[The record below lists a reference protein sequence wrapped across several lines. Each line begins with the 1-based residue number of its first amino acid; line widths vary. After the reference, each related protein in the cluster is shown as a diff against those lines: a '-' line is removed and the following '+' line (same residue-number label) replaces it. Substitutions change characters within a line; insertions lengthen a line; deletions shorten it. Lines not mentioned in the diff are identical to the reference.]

1 MSVIVLIPAA
11 GLGRRMGGS
20 VSKQYLRLNG
30 RPILAHTLALF
41 DSHPRV
47 DHIYIIAPEN
57 QLDFC
62 RDECIEPYGFDK
74 VRDIIIGGAQR
85 QDSVRHGVLGC
96 HGQPGDTLVIHD
108 GVRPLF
114 PVAQLDAVLAGVDK
128 VGACIVG
135 VPVKDTIKRV
145 LGDIVVAT
153 PPREELWAA
162 HTPQAFRYELIET
175 AHIQAQQ
182 QGYYGTDDASLLE
195 WQGQQV
201 EMLEGSYRNI
211 KITTPEDLLIA
222 EAFLATSSEEC
233 C

>member
-20 VSKQYLRLNG
+20 VSKQYLSLNG
-30 RPILAHTLALF
+30 RPILTHTLALF
-41 DSHPRV
+41 DAHPRV

-57 QLDFC
+57 RLDFC
-62 RDECIEPYGFDK
+62 RQECIEPYGFNK
-74 VRDIIIGGAQR
+74 VRDIIIGGAKR

-96 HGQPGDTLVIHD
+96 GANTGDTLVIHD

-114 PVAQLDAVLAGVDK
+114 PALQLDAVLDEVDK
-128 VGACIVG
+128 TGACVVG

-145 LGDIVVAT
+145 QGDVIVET
-153 PPREELWAA
+153 PLRAVLWAA
-162 HTPQAFRYELIET
+162 HTPQAFRYELIRT
-175 AHIQAQQ
+175 AHVRAQQ
-182 QGYYGTDDASLLE
+182 QGYRGTDDASLLE

-201 EMLEGSYRNI
+201 AMIEGSYRNI

-222 EAFLATSSEEC
+222 EAFLATSIEEC